1 MKELQSCTRQKDKD
15 YVHVCFQAVEALI
28 LSTYPHSRTK
38 MLDKATKH
46 ILNVGLWVLC
56 VLYKQLQLYYRQLSF
71 FLSILHVKKNETG
84 GDGETGKESVSAVQS
99 H

>member
-1 MKELQSCTRQKDKD
+1 MCII
-15 YVHVCFQAVEALI
+15 QA
-28 LSTYPHSRTK
+28 
-38 MLDKATKH
+38 ATA
-46 ILNVGLWVLC
+46 VLPA
-56 VLYKQLQLYYRQLSF
+56 VKF